1 MSDRYK
7 VTVEEDSSSEIATWI
22 TIAALVVSCFIFIG
36 IPLLIGYII
45 YRIIKHNKRQK
56 ALAGLKCPT
65 CGRSDALRTFKS
77 EMICSAPKQ
86 IYAHSKGSA
95 NKRAGDVMTVTE
107 QTWRH
112 YEKCRYCGAM
122 QYWDDKKEV

>member
-7 VTVEEDSSSEIATWI
+7 ITVEEDNSSQAASWI
-22 TIAALVVSCFIFIG
+22 IIAALIVSCFIFIG

-45 YRIIKHNKRQK
+45 YR
-56 ALAGLKCPT
+56 
-65 CGRSDALRTFKS
+65 RSDALRTFKS
-77 EMICSAPKQ
+77 EMICSTPKQ
-86 IYAHSKGSA
+86 IYAHAKSA
-95 NKRAGDVMTVTE
+95 AGTRSGDVMTVTE

-112 YEKCRYCGAM
+112 YEKCRFCGAI

>member
-7 VTVEEDSSSEIATWI
+7 ITVEEDNSSDAASWI
-22 TIAALVVSCFIFIG
+22 IIAALIVSCFIFIG

-45 YRIIKHNKRQK
+45 YRIIKHNRQQK
-56 ALAGLKCPT
+56 AMAGLKCPT
-65 CGRSDALRTFKS
+65 
-77 EMICSAPKQ
+77 
-86 IYAHSKGSA
+86 
-95 NKRAGDVMTVTE
+95 TE

-112 YEKCRYCGAM
+112 YEKCRFCGAI

>member
-7 VTVEEDSSSEIATWI
+7 ITVEEDNSSDAATWI
-22 TIAALVVSCFIFIG
+22 IIAALIVSCFIFIG

-45 YRIIKHNKRQK
+45 YRIIKHNRQQK
-56 ALAGLKCPT
+56 AMAGLKCPT

-77 EMICSAPKQ
+77 EMICSTPKQ
-86 IYAHSKGSA
+86 IYAHAKSA
-95 NKRAGDVMTVTE
+95 AGTRSGDVMTVTE

-112 YEKCRYCGAM
+112 YEKCRFCGAI